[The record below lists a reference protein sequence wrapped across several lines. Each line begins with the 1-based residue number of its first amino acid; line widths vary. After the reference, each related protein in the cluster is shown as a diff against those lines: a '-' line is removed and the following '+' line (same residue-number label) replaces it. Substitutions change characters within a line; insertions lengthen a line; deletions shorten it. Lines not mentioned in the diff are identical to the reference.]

1 MPDPTYLEFVHLPT
15 YRRSAESLIDDNGQ
29 REIEDTLLANPKAGP
44 VIAGTGGVR
53 KLRIALQGRGKQ
65 GGGRMIYYYREA
77 KGRIY
82 LIVAYGKGRKDDLT
96 ASERAV
102 MKRLT
107 AAIESES

>member
-1 MPDPTYLEFVHLPT
+1 
-15 YRRSAESLIDDNGQ
+15 
-29 REIEDTLLANPKAGP
+29 
-44 VIAGTGGVR
+44 
-53 KLRIALQGRGKQ
+53 
-65 GGGRMIYYYREA
+65 MIYYYREA